1 MISNDCKEPKKKG
14 VSSDLVVTAA
24 HALQGLAVGDLL
36 GVRSLIILVFLL
48 LSGALFGSA
57 GTFSAFAFLGFDE
70 ALVFREES
78 FGSIVSRDE
87 PAVQE
92 FVEIPVQKNRRASSN
107 KSVHF
112 TPWQITQ
119 ETRLSNV

>member
-1 MISNDCKEPKKKG
+1 M
-14 VSSDLVVTAA
+14 SSDLVVTAA

-57 GTFSAFAFLGFDE
+57 GTLSAFAFLGFDE